1 MRTIPILFALLA
13 AVPLCAQQE
22 ATLQVNAAPT
32 TEALTE
38 ATVKVAKTVASVTG
52 ETAVLDALMTF
63 SRPTEALTAPSAED
77 KLTLAV
83 DADGTIKVS
92 NGTDWIATGATVPE
106 TGATFQVK
114 VTTIAGA
121 NGLTFKVKVGDS
133 EPVSVT
139 STVAGLG
146 VSELLF
152 DGEGSVT
159 QLAMAAVNTAIL
171 PPSEDGQS
179 PELVE
184 KYAEW
189 ERTPEKGGAM
199 GSASDTEKADAF
211 AMNVGGKPTLTVT
224 AIEPQADGSVKITV
238 KGAYSKGDVEA
249 EAPLAA
255 INGKLYVTYSETLGE
270 TPTVE
275 EVAVSAADGAT
286 VEITVPAEKKAR
298 FLKASVSLVTP
309 EATL

>member
-38 ATVKVAKTVASVTG
+38 ATVKVAKTVASSTG
-52 ETAVLDALMTF
+52 ETAVLDAQMTF
-63 SRPTEALTAPSAED
+63 SRPTETLTAPSAED

-92 NGTDWIATGATVPE
+92 NGMDWIATGATVPE

-114 VTTIAGA
+114 VTTIAGED
-121 NGLTFKVKVGDS
+121 GLTFQVKVGDS

-139 STVAGLG
+139 STVAELG

-159 QLAMAAVNTAIL
+159 QLAMAAVGTTIL

-238 KGAYSKGDVEA
+238 KGAYTKGDVEA

-255 INGKLYVTYSETLGE
+255 INGKLYVTYSETLGG

>member
-13 AVPLCAQQE
+13 AMPLCAQQE

-38 ATVKVAKTVASVTG
+38 ATVKVAKTVASATG

-63 SRPTEALTAPSAED
+63 SRPTEPLTAPSAED

-83 DADGTIKVS
+83 DADGTIRVS

-121 NGLTFKVKVGDS
+121 DGLTFQVKVGDC
-133 EPVSVT
+133 EPVSVA

-159 QLAMAAVNTAIL
+159 QLAMAAVGTTIL

-224 AIEPQADGSVKITV
+224 AIEPQTDGSVKITV
-238 KGAYSKGDVEA
+238 KGAYTKGDVEE

-255 INGKLYVTYSETLGE
+255 INGKLYVTYSETLGG
-270 TPTVE
+270 TPKVE

>member
-22 ATLQVNAAPT
+22 ATLQVNAEPT

-38 ATVKVAKTVASVTG
+38 ATVKVAKTVASAKG

-63 SRPTEALTAPSAED
+63 SRPTETLTAPSAED

-121 NGLTFKVKVGDS
+121 NGLTFKVKVGEN

-139 STVAGLG
+139 STAAGG
-146 VSELLF
+146 VSALLF

-159 QLAMAAVNTAIL
+159 QLAMAAVGTTIL

-238 KGAYSKGDVEA
+238 KGAYTKGDVEA

-255 INGKLYVTYSETLGE
+255 INGKLYVTYSETLGG

>member
-38 ATVKVAKTVASVTG
+38 ATVKVAKTVASATG

-63 SRPTEALTAPSAED
+63 SRPTEPLTAPSAED

-83 DADGTIKVS
+83 DADGTIRVS

-114 VTTIAGA
+114 VTTIAGED
-121 NGLTFKVKVGDS
+121 GLTFQVKVGDS

-139 STVAGLG
+139 STVAELG

-159 QLAMAAVNTAIL
+159 QLAMAAVGTTIL

-238 KGAYSKGDVEA
+238 KGAYTKGDVEA

-255 INGKLYVTYSETLGE
+255 INGKLYVTYSETLGG

-286 VEITVPAEKKAR
+286 VEITVPAERNAR

>member
-38 ATVKVAKTVASVTG
+38 ATVKVAKTVASSTG
-52 ETAVLDALMTF
+52 ETAVLDAQMTF
-63 SRPTEALTAPSAED
+63 SRPTETLTAPSAED

-114 VTTIAGA
+114 VTTIAGED
-121 NGLTFKVKVGDS
+121 GLTFQVKVGDS

-139 STVAGLG
+139 STVAELG

-159 QLAMAAVNTAIL
+159 QLAMAAVGTTIL

-238 KGAYSKGDVEA
+238 KGAYTKGDVEA

-255 INGKLYVTYSETLGE
+255 INGKLYVTYSETLGG

-286 VEITVPAEKKAR
+286 VEITVPAERNAR